1 MNIRFL
7 LTTFPALF
15 FLVHCQRPVFG
26 QSCCENAY
34 SKLRNTST
42 VTDLDTSCLARE
54 EREAAAQG
62 QSGLERRANC
72 LLMLS
77 YDDLNSNRFENS
89 LQRLEVLKSYFNP
102 SDTAHKQHLAD
113 LYNLRAYIYNQKSYQ
128 SLAETSYREAV
139 TLYQELGL
147 EYDRL
152 VNEANLAKLLAEQ
165 GKFSEAIDIG
175 IRTVTST
182 KNLSNFGRIN
192 ELKGTA
198 ANNLAFAYSL
208 QSQSYRADMRTVEM
222 RSSAEKALEI
232 FKKNVEIALNIDPPP
247 YRRGEY
253 RIALLNACNTALLAE
268 QYDVARG
275 FVQQYFD
282 GPGKYPNVLNL
293 AIYSSSAVL
302 YARAGSFEVA
312 LSDLLNSC
320 SPLGLTASD
329 DPLATP
335 DVKLPSSEHAQLYLL
350 LLQNK
355 GEVLYLHYKKHH
367 QIEYLEKS
375 LAAYEQAAKIFNE
388 LQNELFDE
396 ASVIALRFRFHT
408 IYPNA
413 ARIAALLYQE
423 TPLSEA
429 RKKGEYWRKAFK
441 YAEQSQGFVLRQNIR
456 AVFEAECDESSAA
469 EPRCREKALRDKLF
483 QSRKSG
489 AQSSVLATLDEYQK
503 FFHALKTSSNPAE
516 VQYYNQRFNHDV
528 PSLEDVQQ
536 SLLPDHRAVFIEY
549 VWAAPQPFAIWVTK
563 QNKGLIFLDIPSGD
577 KFWTDVSLFRKNW
590 LQKEGSLD
598 KNLGQ
603 ALYQTLLGKVLN
615 DIPAKQRGTLDT
627 LVIAADN
634 VLRTIPFEALLM
646 KGQNDIDKY
655 VVEEYVVGYQY
666 SAASW
671 YLQQKQVLNTKLS
684 DLSIVSFADTT
695 NRYNCSKQVI
705 SRLNHF
711 STQTLDNMAKNVEVF
726 SPAKINDFREV
737 AQRFDLL
744 HFCMH
749 GCLDDDPEQSYLSFA
764 VSDAGSRLSAL
775 DLYAMRLKAR
785 LAVFASCNTA
795 RQRGDH
801 EVGHKGEG
809 IIGLH
814 RAFNYAGCL
823 NIIATM
829 NEVSDGPSSVLLEY
843 FYQYLFKG
851 LPADR
856 ALTQAKRDYLKDPNV
871 VSHPSYWA
879 NFICIGPSA
888 QFKK

>member
-1 MNIRFL
+1 MMIRFSL
-7 LTTFPALF
+7 LIF
-15 FLVHCQRPVFG
+15 PVFFSLACCKG

-34 SKLRNTST
+34 TMFIKTGST
-42 VTDLDTSCLARE
+42 MNLDTSCLDKE
-54 EREAAAQG
+54 EREAAVIG
-62 QSGLERRANC
+62 QAALERRAKC

-77 YDDLNSNRFENS
+77 YNDLNNNRFENS
-89 LQRLEVLKSYFNP
+89 LQRLEVLKSSLNP
-102 SDTAHKQHLAD
+102 SDAAHKQYLAD
-113 LYNLRAYIYNQKSYQ
+113 LYNLQAYIYNQQSYQ
-128 SLAETSYREAV
+128 SLAEASYKEAI
-139 TLYQELGL
+139 TLYKELGMR
-147 EYDRL
+147 DGRL
-152 VNEANLAKLLAEQ
+152 VNEANLVKLLAEQ
-165 GKFSEAIDIG
+165 GKFSEAVDLG
-175 IRTVTST
+175 TRVCEET
-182 KNLSNFGRIN
+182 KSLFSFFRSG

-222 RSSAEKALEI
+222 RGSAEKALEI
-232 FKKNVEIALNIDPPP
+232 FKKNVDIASGIGGNP
-247 YRRGEY
+247 YRVT
-253 RIALLNACNTALLAE
+253 LLNASNAAVLAE
-268 QYDVARG
+268 QYDVSRN
-275 FVQQYFD
+275 FIQQYFD
-282 GPGKYPNVLNL
+282 GPWKYPNMLNC
-293 AIYSSSAVL
+293 ANFSSSAVL
-302 YARAGSFEVA
+302 HARTGNFEAA
-312 LSDLLNSC
+312 LSDLINSC
-320 SPLGLTASD
+320 RPLGLAASD
-329 DPLATP
+329 DSLATP
-335 DVKLPSSEHAQLYLL
+335 DVKLPSGDTIQLVITI
-350 LLQNK
+350 LQNK
-355 GEVLYLHYKKHH
+355 GAVLHLHYNKHH

-388 LQNELFDE
+388 LQNELLDE
-396 ASVIALRFRFHT
+396 ASVVAQRLRFHSV
-408 IYPNA
+408 YPNA

-429 RKKGEYWRKAFK
+429 KKKDEYWRKAFK
-441 YAEQSQGFVLRQNIR
+441 YAEQGQGFVLRQNIR
-456 AVFEAECDESSAA
+456 AAFEAECNDSSAA

-483 QSRKSG
+483 QYRKSG

-503 FFHALKTSSNPAE
+503 FFNALKTSSNPAD

-536 SLLPDHRAVFIEY
+536 DLLPDHRAVFIEY
-549 VWAAPQPFAIWVTK
+549 VWSAPQPFALWITK
-563 QNKGLIFLDIPSGD
+563 QSKGLVFLDIPSGD
-577 KFWTDVSLFRKNW
+577 KFWSDVSLFRKNW
-590 LQKEGSLD
+590 LQNEGSLD
-598 KNLGQ
+598 KGLGQ
-603 ALYQTLLGKVLN
+603 MLYQTLLGKVLN
-615 DIPAKQRGTLDT
+615 DIPVKQRGTLDT

-646 KGQNDIDKY
+646 KGQNDINKY

-666 SAASW
+666 SVALW
-671 YLQQKQVLNTKLS
+671 HLQQKQALKIRGGNF
-684 DLSIVSFADTT
+684 SIGSFADTT
-695 NRYNCSKQVI
+695 NRNNCGKQVI
-705 SRLNHF
+705 SRLSHF
-711 STQTLDNMAKNVEVF
+711 STQTLGNMARNAEVF
-726 SPAKINDFREV
+726 SPAKIADFKEV
-737 AQRFDLL
+737 ARRFDLL

-814 RAFNYAGCL
+814 RAFNYAGCP

-829 NEVSDGPSSVLLEY
+829 NEVSDRPSSVLLEY

-856 ALTQAKRDYLKDPNV
+856 ALTQAKRDYLKDPNEV
-871 VSHPSYWA
+871 PHPSYWA
-879 NFICIGPSA
+879 NFICIGPPA